1 MLSRLLPYIFVL
13 TLFSSFRGTECGNL
27 LYYKGTLGNSQKIQM
42 NFELLE
48 NNNLKGSYI
57 IEKTGDIYVLNGN
70 MNSSTQIITLEVF
83 NHYNEK
89 VATIE
94 AHYIVNSQQEMQDIA
109 GVWMAY
115 EDELILPL
123 KLVKLAE
130 YIA

>member
-1 MLSRLLPYIFVL
+1 MLSKLLPCIFVL
-13 TLFSSFRGTECGNL
+13 TLLSSFRSTECGNL
-27 LYYKGTLGNSQKIQM
+27 LYYKGTLGSNQKIQM

-48 NNNLKGSYI
+48 NDKIKGSYI
-57 IEKTGDIYVLNGN
+57 VDKTGDIYLLNGN

-83 NHYNEK
+83 NHYSEQ
-89 VATIE
+89 VASIE
-94 AHYIVNSQQEMQDIA
+94 AHYIVNTQQEMQGIE